1 MSEVKGS
8 HESAQTSQLREWIWE
23 DFMWIGENW
32 KELAEKYGGL
42 FVAIYRKRVIDYDER
57 REDLVERLR
66 AKFEDPEMDTLII
79 YVPPREIR
87 MLKRS

>member
-1 MSEVKGS
+1 MSGVKDS
-8 HESAQTSQLREWIWE
+8 HENAQISQLREWIWE
-23 DFMWIGENW
+23 DFMWIGESW
-32 KELAEKYGGL
+32 EELAEKYGGL

-79 YVPPREIR
+79 YVPPREVR

>member
-1 MSEVKGS
+1 
-8 HESAQTSQLREWIWE
+8 
-23 DFMWIGENW
+23 MWIGENW